1 MWEAVLQHSIDHHV
15 RFYWSQSFILRPKYE
30 WLLTTVDWPVFLCG
44 WSHKPRTHLH
54 RHSHKMD
61 TTLIKPYSYQFT
73 DLYIMSDVCDTAM
86 YATNGG
92 AWRCYSPIRNLLT
105 SVNYGCP
112 FSPLKKKVI
121 VTFFLTILMYFSL
134 QLRYFY
140 IKSELRVKKS

>member
-92 AWRCYSPIRNLLT
+92 ARAGLDGAIAPSETCLRQSIMEGRFRHW
-105 SVNYGCP
+105 
-112 FSPLKKKVI
+112 KKKGNCD
-121 VTFFLTILMYFSL
+121 FFSHKSDLLFLTIALF
-134 QLRYFY
+134 F
-140 IKSELRVKKS
+140 I